1 MYKKSNR
8 KKGLWPVLIVCAILL
23 LFAAG
28 CSSDT
33 KSTDFLSGPETNN
46 SGFERTTEGQPSG
59 EVLSGQLK
67 VHFLDVGQADSILV
81 QLPNNQNM
89 LIDAG
94 DNDDGDT
101 IVDYLTG
108 AGVEKID
115 YLVGTHPHADHI
127 GGMDTVIKNFTIGRV
142 YMPRVTTTT
151 KTFEDVL
158 AAIEYKGLNIN
169 TAKAGLKIID
179 DGNLQALIL
188 APLGTEYEEMNNYSA
203 VIKVTWGEVS
213 FLFTGDAEEQSER
226 EMLAS
231 GVSLQANV
239 LKVGHHGSH
248 SSTSAAF
255 LQSVEPQYA
264 VICVG
269 AGNDYGHPHRE
280 TMARL
285 QGVNVFRTDLDG
297 TVVFVT
303 DGREIN
309 VTTGKNKPGAPGQ
322 TGEPGAAAEPIKSG
336 AVAPNNERVYVDD
349 GGRGLI
355 KGNINSKGEKIYH
368 MPDSPYYDSVKPERW
383 FKTEKEA
390 LAAGFRPV
398 KG

>member
-8 KKGLWPVLIVCAILL
+8 KNGLWPVIIICAIFL

-28 CSSDT
+28 CSNGT
-33 KSTDFLSGPETNN
+33 VSTDTSSGPGTDEPG
-46 SGFERTTEGQPSG
+46 SDRTAVAQPSG
-59 EVLSGQLK
+59 EALPGQLK

-81 QLPNNQNM
+81 QLPSNQNM

-108 AGVEKID
+108 AGVETID

-127 GGMDTVIKNFTIGRV
+127 GGMDTVIKNFTIGRI

-158 AAIEYKGLNIN
+158 AAIKYKGLNVN
-169 TAKAGLKIID
+169 TAKAGIKIID
-179 DGNLQALIL
+179 DGALQAVIL
-188 APLGTEYEEMNNYSA
+188 APLSNEYEDMNNYSA
-203 VIKVTWGEVS
+203 VVKVAWGEVS

-226 EMLAS
+226 GMLAS
-231 GVSLQANV
+231 GAPLQADV
-239 LKVGHHGSH
+239 LKVGHHGSQ

-255 LQSVEPQYA
+255 LQSVDPQYA

-280 TMARL
+280 TLARL
-285 QGVNVFRTDLDG
+285 QGVNVLRTDLDS

-309 VTTGKNKPGAPGQ
+309 VTTGKDSGAPGQ
-322 TGEPGAAAEPIKSG
+322 GSGAKVSAGPNDSGAAA
-336 AVAPNNERVYVDD
+336 PNSERIYVDD
-349 GGRGLI
+349 SSRGLI
-355 KGNINSKGEKIYH
+355 KGNINSQGEKIYH
-368 MPDSPYYDSVKPERW
+368 MPDGPYYDNVKPERW
-383 FKTEKEA
+383 FKTEAQAVK
-390 LAAGFRPV
+390 AGFRPV